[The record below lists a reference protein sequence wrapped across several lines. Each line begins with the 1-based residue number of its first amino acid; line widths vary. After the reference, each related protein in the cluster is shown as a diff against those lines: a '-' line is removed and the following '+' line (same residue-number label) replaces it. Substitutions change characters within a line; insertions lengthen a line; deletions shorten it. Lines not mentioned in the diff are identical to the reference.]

1 MKLNRRD
8 LRRLIE
14 SVINET
20 INEALDPGFDP
31 KIAELNR
38 GLIDQLNAELKRIN
52 HPLPHVVIN
61 NFLMALTRG
70 GHPAKIFNEYLMMAH
85 EEVGSSP
92 NYFVKG
98 SMGLK

>member
-1 MKLNRRD
+1 MKVTKSQ
-8 LRRLIE
+8 LRRL
-14 SVINET
+14 INET

-92 NYFVKG
+92 SYFVKG